1 MDDGTDATDMA
12 QLAIFIRGIDDECNV
27 IEEMASLVPLK
38 DTTSPG
44 WCGSVDWVLACETKG
59 HQFDFQSEHV
69 PGLWARSP
77 AGGELEATIHWY
89 FFPFSLNINK

>member
-1 MDDGTDATDMA
+1 MFLKLVCLTRLLQPGELKKLEKPIERSSESKGANLKFCTLTMDDGTDATDMA

-44 WCGSVDWVLACETKG
+44 WCGSVD
-59 HQFDFQSEHV
+59 
-69 PGLWARSP
+69 
-77 AGGELEATIHWY
+77 
-89 FFPFSLNINK
+89 